1 MEITVRTYDEISSER
16 VRIEVPP
23 GQRITIDIDGPVSN
37 LVYDP
42 EAAAEVMVDN
52 YQRAR
57 AVAADLQTGM
67 AKLERELADTRA
79 ELERATRGHVCTE
92 RCEEN
97 KHVAFLGRQRLD
109 EAERELANE
118 RERAALA
125 ERLAQGYDED
135 RKAQRKRADEL
146 AYELDHRTKE
156 RDDRETTRAHLEK
169 ELASARASALP
180 SAREN
185 TQAAELAA
193 SREQLTRIAEVV
205 SDRQTVYAMRDALNR
220 YGLGLRKEEKALAR
234 AVAAVRDTYPAGQL
248 RLDRS

>member
-1 MEITVRTYDEISSER
+1 MEITVRTYDEVSSER

-42 EAAAEVMVDN
+42 EAAAEVMADN

-57 AVAADLQTGM
+57 AVAADLETGM

-118 RERAALA
+118 RERRALA
-125 ERLAQGYDED
+125 EEN
-135 RKAQRKRADEL
+135 
-146 AYELDHRTKE
+146 
-156 RDDRETTRAHLEK
+156 
-169 ELASARASALP
+169 LASARASALP

-185 TQAAELAA
+185 TQAAELAN
-193 SREQLTRIAEVV
+193 LTQHLERIRAAVAGHLV
-205 SDRQTVYAMRDALNR
+205 LYAVRDALNSSPS
-220 YGLGLRKEEKALAR
+220 LRGEQLLAR
-234 AVAAVRDTYPAGQL
+234 TVAAVRDTFPAGS
-248 RLDRS
+248 LDLT